1 MNLPKTVKI
10 GSRKYKVEMEERLI
24 GEDNATRLAG
34 EINHNQLTIKLD
46 PDRADDAI
54 REVLLHE
61 VLHGVLDANADDPE
75 EVFVMRTATLLS
87 TVMLDNPEMMALW
100 R

>member
-1 MNLPKTVKI
+1 MNLPKTIKI
-10 GSRKYKVEMEERLI
+10 GSRKYKVEMQERI
-24 GEDNATRLAG
+24 VGDDGVRLAG

-46 PDRADDAI
+46 PDRADDAV

-61 VLHGVLDANADDPE
+61 VLHGVLDSNADDPE

>member
-10 GSRKYKVEMEERLI
+10 GSRKYKVEMQERI
-24 GEDNATRLAG
+24 VSEDGCRLAG
-34 EINHNQLTIKLD
+34 EINHNSLTIKLD
-46 PDRADDAI
+46 PDRADDAV

-61 VLHGVLDANADDPE
+61 VLHGVLDSNADDPE